1 MTRQGSRKGIS
12 SAKREQWNWESGS
25 DARNLVRIGN
35 VSVSWLD
42 VRGGVML
49 QVALTLMIACI
60 VGLLAYSAYGS
71 IAAALC
77 FSILS
82 ALLWLYLIRL

>member
-1 MTRQGSRKGIS
+1 
-12 SAKREQWNWESGS
+12 
-25 DARNLVRIGN
+25 
-35 VSVSWLD
+35 
-42 VRGGVML
+42 ML